1 MKMLLRRYLV
11 SNVENYRSIMQERDR
26 VRLEEVALRIYCAK
40 DLSIEESI
48 IVAKKFIRAMDAEK
62 REIK

>member
-1 MKMLLRRYLV
+1 V